1 MHPALKTL
9 VLLAALSAA
18 GAGRASAEQYLPDF
32 NLNSKRVSHVYKF
45 NEDRVPAVPAPTDTG
60 YYARYGVGAA
70 RMESSVTVLVR
81 DGSGRADIVF
91 PKAAAPERAA
101 GYRAAL
107 FIKLDGE
114 KTPAL
119 SWATVFCSGGRYL
132 GDKGASMEL
141 PRGPGADFTIKDET
155 LALGP
160 LKVRLL
166 RTHPWMA
173 DAASLDG
180 LCAADLPGK
189 LKGYTVKALPAEA
202 AGLAFRYDRAKNS
215 LSVTWKSE

>member
-1 MHPALKTL
+1 MNPALKTT
-9 VLLAALSAA
+9 VFLAALCAA
-18 GAGRASAEQYLPDF
+18 GAGRASAEQTLPDF
-32 NLNSKRVSHVYKF
+32 SLNSKRVAHVYRF
-45 NEDRVPAVPAPTDTG
+45 NEDRVPAVPPPSDTG
-60 YYARYGVGAA
+60 YYARYGTGAA
-70 RMESSVTVLVR
+70 RMDTSVTVVVQ
-81 DGSGRADIVF
+81 DGLGRADIVF
-91 PKAAAPERAA
+91 PKAAGPERSS

-114 KTPAL
+114 KAPAL

-132 GDKGASMEL
+132 GYKGASLAL
-141 PRGPGADFTIKDET
+141 PGGDGGDFVIKDET

-173 DAASLDG
+173 DGSPLDG
-180 LCAADLPGK
+180 LCARDLPKK

-202 AGLAFRYDRAKNS
+202 AGLAFKYDRAKNS
-215 LSVTWKSE
+215 LTVTWK

>member
-1 MHPALKTL
+1 MNPALKTL
-9 VLLAALSAA
+9 VLSAALSAA
-18 GAGRASAEQYLPDF
+18 WAGSACAEQYLPDF
-32 NLNSKRVSHVYKF
+32 NLNSNRVSHVYKY

-70 RMESSVTVLVR
+70 RMESSVTVVVR
-81 DGSGRADIVF
+81 DGAGRADILF
-91 PKAAAPERAA
+91 PKAAAPERSA

-107 FIKLDGE
+107 FIKLEGE

-132 GDKGASMEL
+132 GYKGASMEL
-141 PRGPGADFTIKDET
+141 PRGPGADLAIKDET

-173 DAASLDG
+173 GEASLDG
-180 LCAADLPGK
+180 LCAERLPER

-202 AGLAFRYDRAKNS
+202 AGLAFRYDRGKNS
-215 LSVTWKSE
+215 LTVTWK